1 MKMKYLYQAL
11 SVLLIINCGGGGGSS
26 SDSLPAPVQVIT
38 PQPLFKESP
47 IKLIDAVSY
56 YSQACNQPSFQFL
69 IPTKINDDTYID
81 FIAHFW
87 CDSSTPTEFDDQP
100 VEDVLIAYL
109 SDGFGGY
116 NIDNL
121 DVFGSVSAK
130 LGGASR
136 KYSRGDLNGDGKD
149 DFAFAMNWEDGRAA
163 YDYDSMVANYAQ
175 PSILMSHE
183 SGYKIERIGKPD
195 WGHSVQIKGSKV
207 LFGGH
212 SSQAFELID
221 STWVDISEQFTD
233 LSFASFLVF
242 DDYIINSVRRNGLQG
257 LELLEKNIVIS
268 SLMIEES
275 FKVNFESWNNTG
287 TGNYDELGVYNIR
300 GENYFHGMTT
310 EMCRQDDLI
319 IATINASKLK
329 SGEIIEGGYYS
340 ETETDPVVLFAFYQ
354 IENKELIEKQI
365 EIIGEEIN
373 HNFNFFDCIDV
384 NNDNMSDIVAQVF
397 SQPWNDQDNN
407 QGVPEV
413 YINSGGSY
421 FNLDTSTW
429 PVYSVNDGSQGYLS
443 DVDLNGTFDLVMFPL
458 KANISGEVE
467 IFLSNKNITN

>member
-1 MKMKYLYQAL
+1 MKYLCQAL

-26 SDSLPAPVQVIT
+26 SDSLPAPAQVIT
-38 PQPLFKESP
+38 PQTLFKESS

-56 YSQACNQPSFQFL
+56 YSSACNQPSFQFL
-69 IPTKINDDTYID
+69 IPTKINDDIYID

-87 CDSSTPTEFDDQP
+87 CDSSTPTEFDDLP
-100 VEDVLIAYL
+100 VEDALVAYL
-109 SDGFGGY
+109 SDGYGGY

-354 IENKELIEKQI
+354 IENKALVEKQI

-384 NNDNMSDIVAQVF
+384 NNDNKSDIVAQVF

-413 YINSGGSY
+413 YINSDGSY

-429 PVYSVNDGSQGYLS
+429 PIYSVNDGSQGYLS
-443 DVDLNGTFDLVMFPL
+443 DVDSNGTFDLVMFPL

>member
-1 MKMKYLYQAL
+1 MKMKYLCQAL

-26 SDSLPAPVQVIT
+26 SDSLPAPAQVIT
-38 PQPLFKESP
+38 PQPLFKESS

-56 YSQACNQPSFQFL
+56 YSSACNQPSFQFL

-87 CDSSTPTEFDDQP
+87 CDSSTPTEFDDLP
-100 VEDVLIAYL
+100 VEDALVAYL
-109 SDGFGGY
+109 SDGYGGY

-195 WGHSVQIKGSKV
+195 WGHSVQIKGTKV

-329 SGEIIEGGYYS
+329 SGEIIEGDYYS

-354 IENKELIEKQI
+354 IENKALVEKQI

-384 NNDNMSDIVAQVF
+384 NNDNKSDIVAQVF

-413 YINSGGSY
+413 YINSDGSY

-443 DVDLNGTFDLVMFPL
+443 DVDSNGTFDLVMFPL

>member
-1 MKMKYLYQAL
+1 MKYLCQAL

-26 SDSLPAPVQVIT
+26 SDSLPAPAQVIT
-38 PQPLFKESP
+38 PQPLFKESS

-56 YSQACNQPSFQFL
+56 YSSACNQPSFQFL

-87 CDSSTPTEFDDQP
+87 CDSSTPTEFDDLP
-100 VEDVLIAYL
+100 VEDALVAYL
-109 SDGFGGY
+109 SDGYGGY

-195 WGHSVQIKGSKV
+195 WGHSVQIKGTKV

-275 FKVNFESWNNTG
+275 FKVNFEGWNNTG

-329 SGEIIEGGYYS
+329 SGEIIEGDYYS

-354 IENKELIEKQI
+354 IENKALVEKQI

-384 NNDNMSDIVAQVF
+384 NNDNKSDIVAQVF

-413 YINSGGSY
+413 YINSDGSY

-443 DVDLNGTFDLVMFPL
+443 DVDSNGTFDLVMFPL

>member
-1 MKMKYLYQAL
+1 MKMKYLCQAL

-26 SDSLPAPVQVIT
+26 SDSLPAPAQVIT
-38 PQPLFKESP
+38 PQTLFKESS

-56 YSQACNQPSFQFL
+56 YSSACNQPSFQFL
-69 IPTKINDDTYID
+69 IPTKINDDIYID

-87 CDSSTPTEFDDQP
+87 CDSSTPTEFDDLP
-100 VEDVLIAYL
+100 VEDALVAYL
-109 SDGFGGY
+109 SDGYGGY

-195 WGHSVQIKGSKV
+195 WGHSVQIKGTKV

-354 IENKELIEKQI
+354 IENKALVEKQI

-384 NNDNMSDIVAQVF
+384 NNDNKSDIVAQVF

-413 YINSGGSY
+413 YINSDGSY

-429 PVYSVNDGSQGYLS
+429 PIYSVNDGSQGYLS
-443 DVDLNGTFDLVMFPL
+443 DVDSNGTFDLVMFPL

>member
-1 MKMKYLYQAL
+1 MKYLCQAL

-26 SDSLPAPVQVIT
+26 SDSLPAPAQVIT
-38 PQPLFKESP
+38 PQTLFKESS

-56 YSQACNQPSFQFL
+56 YSSACNQPSFQFL

-87 CDSSTPTEFDDQP
+87 CDSSTPTEFDDLP
-100 VEDVLIAYL
+100 VEDALVAYL
-109 SDGFGGY
+109 SDGYGGY

-195 WGHSVQIKGSKV
+195 WGHSVQIKGTKV
-207 LFGGH
+207 LFGRH

-413 YINSGGSY
+413 YINSDGSY

-429 PVYSVNDGSQGYLS
+429 PIYSVNDGSQGYLS
-443 DVDLNGTFDLVMFPL
+443 DVDSNGTFDLVMFPL

>member
-1 MKMKYLYQAL
+1 MKYLYQAL
-11 SVLLIINCGGGGGSS
+11 SVFLIINCGGGGGSS
-26 SDSLPAPVQVIT
+26 SDSLPAPAQVIT
-38 PQPLFKESP
+38 PQPLFKEAS

-56 YSQACNQPSFQFL
+56 YSSACNQPSFQFL

-87 CDSSTPTEFDDQP
+87 CDSSTPTEFDDLP
-100 VEDVLIAYL
+100 VEDALVAYL
-109 SDGFGGY
+109 SDGYGGY

-195 WGHSVQIKGSKV
+195 WGHSVQIKGTKV

-275 FKVNFESWNNTG
+275 FKVNFEGWNNTG

-329 SGEIIEGGYYS
+329 SGEIIEGDYYS

-354 IENKELIEKQI
+354 IENKALVEKQI

-384 NNDNMSDIVAQVF
+384 NNDNKSDIVAQVF

-413 YINSGGSY
+413 YINSDGSY

-443 DVDLNGTFDLVMFPL
+443 DVDSNGTFDLVMFPL

>member
-1 MKMKYLYQAL
+1 MKYLCQAL

-26 SDSLPAPVQVIT
+26 SDSLPAPAQVIT
-38 PQPLFKESP
+38 PQTLFKESS

-56 YSQACNQPSFQFL
+56 YSSACNQPSFQFL
-69 IPTKINDDTYID
+69 IPTKINDDIYID

-87 CDSSTPTEFDDQP
+87 CDSSTPTEFDDLP
-100 VEDVLIAYL
+100 VEDALVAYL
-109 SDGFGGY
+109 SDGYGGY

-121 DVFGSVSAK
+121 NVFGSVSAK

-195 WGHSVQIKGSKV
+195 WGHSVQIKGTKV

-354 IENKELIEKQI
+354 IENKALVEKQI

-384 NNDNMSDIVAQVF
+384 NNDNKSDIVAQVF

-413 YINSGGSY
+413 YINSDGSY

-429 PVYSVNDGSQGYLS
+429 PIYSVNDGSQGYLS
-443 DVDLNGTFDLVMFPL
+443 DVDSNGTFDLVMFPL

>member
-1 MKMKYLYQAL
+1 MKYLSQAL

-26 SDSLPAPVQVIT
+26 SDSLPAPAQVIT
-38 PQPLFKESP
+38 PQPLFKEAS

-56 YSQACNQPSFQFL
+56 YSSACNQPSFQFL

-87 CDSSTPTEFDDQP
+87 CDSSTPTEFDDLP
-100 VEDVLIAYL
+100 VEDALVAYL
-109 SDGFGGY
+109 SDGYGGY

-183 SGYKIERIGKPD
+183 SGYKIEQIGKPD
-195 WGHSVQIKGSKV
+195 WGHSVQIKGTKV

-329 SGEIIEGGYYS
+329 SGEIIEGDYYS

-354 IENKELIEKQI
+354 IENKALVEKQI

-384 NNDNMSDIVAQVF
+384 NNDNKSDIVAQVF

-413 YINSGGSY
+413 YINSDGSY

-443 DVDLNGTFDLVMFPL
+443 DVDSNGTFDLVMFPL

>member
-1 MKMKYLYQAL
+1 MKYLCQAL

-26 SDSLPAPVQVIT
+26 SDSLPAPAQVIT
-38 PQPLFKESP
+38 PQPLFKEAS

-56 YSQACNQPSFQFL
+56 YSSACNQPSFQFL

-87 CDSSTPTEFDDQP
+87 CDSSTPTEFDDLP
-100 VEDVLIAYL
+100 VEDALVAYL
-109 SDGFGGY
+109 SDGYGGY

-195 WGHSVQIKGSKV
+195 WGHSVQIKGTKV

-329 SGEIIEGGYYS
+329 SGEIIEGDYYS

-354 IENKELIEKQI
+354 IENKALVEKQI

-384 NNDNMSDIVAQVF
+384 NNDNKSDIVAQVF

-413 YINSGGSY
+413 YINSDGSY

-443 DVDLNGTFDLVMFPL
+443 DVDSNGTFDLVMFPL

>member
-47 IKLIDAVSY
+47 IKLIDAASY
-56 YSQACNQPSFQFL
+56 YSSACNQPSFQFL

-195 WGHSVQIKGSKV
+195 WGHSVQIKDTKV

-212 SSQAFELID
+212 SSQAFQLID

-310 EMCRQDDLI
+310 EMCRQDDLS

-354 IENKELIEKQI
+354 IENKALVEKQI

-384 NNDNMSDIVAQVF
+384 NNDNKSDIVAQVF

>member
-1 MKMKYLYQAL
+1 MKYLSQAL

-26 SDSLPAPVQVIT
+26 SDPLPAPAQVIT
-38 PQPLFKESP
+38 PQPLFKEAT

-56 YSQACNQPSFQFL
+56 YSSACNQPSFQFL

-87 CDSSTPTEFDDQP
+87 CDSSTPTEFDDLP
-100 VEDVLIAYL
+100 VEDALVAYL
-109 SDGFGGY
+109 SDGYGGY

-195 WGHSVQIKGSKV
+195 WGHSVQIKGTKV

-354 IENKELIEKQI
+354 IENKALVEKQI

-384 NNDNMSDIVAQVF
+384 NNDNKSDIVAQVF

-413 YINSGGSY
+413 YINSDGSY

-443 DVDLNGTFDLVMFPL
+443 DVDSNGTFDLVMFPL

>member
-47 IKLIDAVSY
+47 IKLIDAASY
-56 YSQACNQPSFQFL
+56 YSSACNQPSFQFL

-87 CDSSTPTEFDDQP
+87 CDSSTPTEFYDLP
-100 VEDVLIAYL
+100 VEDALVAYL
-109 SDGFGGY
+109 SDGYGGY

-195 WGHSVQIKGSKV
+195 WGHSVQIKGTKV

-212 SSQAFELID
+212 SSQAFQLID

-354 IENKELIEKQI
+354 IENKALVEKQI

>member
-1 MKMKYLYQAL
+1 M
-11 SVLLIINCGGGGGSS
+11 LIINCGGGGGSS
-26 SDSLPAPVQVIT
+26 SDSLPAPAQVIT
-38 PQPLFKESP
+38 PQPLFKEAS

-56 YSQACNQPSFQFL
+56 YSSACNQPSFQFL

-87 CDSSTPTEFDDQP
+87 CDSSTPTEFDDLP
-100 VEDVLIAYL
+100 VEDALVAYL
-109 SDGFGGY
+109 SDGYGGY

-195 WGHSVQIKGSKV
+195 WGHSVQIKGTKV

-329 SGEIIEGGYYS
+329 SGEIIEGDYYS

-354 IENKELIEKQI
+354 IENKALVEKQI

-384 NNDNMSDIVAQVF
+384 NNDNKSDIVAQVF

-413 YINSGGSY
+413 YINSDGSY

-443 DVDLNGTFDLVMFPL
+443 DVDSNGTFDLVMFPL

>member
-1 MKMKYLYQAL
+1 M
-11 SVLLIINCGGGGGSS
+11 
-26 SDSLPAPVQVIT
+26 
-38 PQPLFKESP
+38 
-47 IKLIDAVSY
+47 
-56 YSQACNQPSFQFL
+56 
-69 IPTKINDDTYID
+69 
-81 FIAHFW
+81 
-87 CDSSTPTEFDDQP
+87 
-100 VEDVLIAYL
+100 
-109 SDGFGGY
+109 
-116 NIDNL
+116 
-121 DVFGSVSAK
+121 
-130 LGGASR
+130 
-136 KYSRGDLNGDGKD
+136 
-149 DFAFAMNWEDGRAA
+149 
-163 YDYDSMVANYAQ
+163 
-175 PSILMSHE
+175 
-183 SGYKIERIGKPD
+183 
-195 WGHSVQIKGSKV
+195 
-207 LFGGH
+207 
-212 SSQAFELID
+212 
-221 STWVDISEQFTD
+221 
-233 LSFASFLVF
+233 VF

-354 IENKELIEKQI
+354 IENKELVEKQI

-443 DVDLNGTFDLVMFPL
+443 DVDSNGTFDLVMFPL
-458 KANISGEVE
+458 KANISGDIE

>member
-11 SVLLIINCGGGGGSS
+11 SVFLIINCGGGGGSS
-26 SDSLPAPVQVIT
+26 SDSLPAPAQVIT
-38 PQPLFKESP
+38 PQPLFKESS

-56 YSQACNQPSFQFL
+56 YSSACNQPSFQFL

-87 CDSSTPTEFDDQP
+87 CDSSTPTEFDDLP
-100 VEDVLIAYL
+100 VEDALVAYL
-109 SDGFGGY
+109 SDGYGGY

-195 WGHSVQIKGSKV
+195 WGHSVQIKGTKV

-354 IENKELIEKQI
+354 IENKALVEKQI

-384 NNDNMSDIVAQVF
+384 NNDNKSDIVAQVF

-413 YINSGGSY
+413 YINSDGSY

-443 DVDLNGTFDLVMFPL
+443 DVDSNGTFDLVMFPL

>member
-1 MKMKYLYQAL
+1 MKYLYQAL

-26 SDSLPAPVQVIT
+26 SDSLPVPSQVIA
-38 PQPLFKESP
+38 PQPLFKESS

-100 VEDVLIAYL
+100 VEDALVAYL

-365 EIIGEEIN
+365 EITGEEIN

-443 DVDLNGTFDLVMFPL
+443 DVDSNGTFDLVMFPL
-458 KANISGEVE
+458 KANISGDIE

>member
-26 SDSLPAPVQVIT
+26 SDSLPVPSQVIA

-87 CDSSTPTEFDDQP
+87 CDSSTPTEFDDRH
-100 VEDVLIAYL
+100 VEDALVAYL

-443 DVDLNGTFDLVMFPL
+443 DVDSNGTFDLVMFPL
-458 KANISGEVE
+458 KANISGDIE
-467 IFLSNKNITN
+467 IFLSNNNITN

>member
-1 MKMKYLYQAL
+1 MKMKYLCQAL

-26 SDSLPAPVQVIT
+26 SDSLPAPAQVIT
-38 PQPLFKESP
+38 PQPLFKEAS

-56 YSQACNQPSFQFL
+56 YSSACNQPSFQFL

-87 CDSSTPTEFDDQP
+87 CDSSTPTEFDDLP
-100 VEDVLIAYL
+100 VEDALVAYL
-109 SDGFGGY
+109 SDGYGGY

-195 WGHSVQIKGSKV
+195 WGHSVQIKGTKV

-275 FKVNFESWNNTG
+275 FKVNFEGWNNTG

-329 SGEIIEGGYYS
+329 SGEIIEGDYYS

-354 IENKELIEKQI
+354 IENKALVEKQI

-384 NNDNMSDIVAQVF
+384 NNDNKSDIVAQVF

-413 YINSGGSY
+413 YINSDGSY

-443 DVDLNGTFDLVMFPL
+443 DVDSNGTFDLVMFPL

>member
-1 MKMKYLYQAL
+1 MKYLSQAL

-26 SDSLPAPVQVIT
+26 SDSLPAPAQVIT
-38 PQPLFKESP
+38 PQPLFKESS

-56 YSQACNQPSFQFL
+56 YSSACNQPSFQFL

-87 CDSSTPTEFDDQP
+87 CDSSTPTEFDDLP
-100 VEDVLIAYL
+100 VEDALVAYL
-109 SDGFGGY
+109 SDGYGGY

-195 WGHSVQIKGSKV
+195 WGHSVQIKGTKV

-212 SSQAFELID
+212 RSQAFELID

-257 LELLEKNIVIS
+257 LELLEKNVVIS

-329 SGEIIEGGYYS
+329 SGEIIEGDYYS

-354 IENKELIEKQI
+354 IENKALVEKQI

-384 NNDNMSDIVAQVF
+384 NNDNKSDIVAQVF

-413 YINSGGSY
+413 YINSDGSY

-443 DVDLNGTFDLVMFPL
+443 DVDSNGTFDLVMFPL

>member
-11 SVLLIINCGGGGGSS
+11 SVFLIINCGGGGGSS
-26 SDSLPAPVQVIT
+26 LDSLPAPVQVIT

-47 IKLIDAVSY
+47 IKLIDAASY
-56 YSQACNQPSFQFL
+56 YSSACNQPSFQFL

>member
-11 SVLLIINCGGGGGSS
+11 SVFLIINCGGGGGSS

-47 IKLIDAVSY
+47 IKLIDAASY
-56 YSQACNQPSFQFL
+56 YSSACNQPSFQFL

-100 VEDVLIAYL
+100 VEDALIAYL

-195 WGHSVQIKGSKV
+195 WGHSVQIKGTKV

-212 SSQAFELID
+212 SSQAFQLID

-340 ETETDPVVLFAFYQ
+340 ETETDPVVLFAFYK
-354 IENKELIEKQI
+354 IENKALVEKQI

-384 NNDNMSDIVAQVF
+384 NNDNKSDIVAQVF

-467 IFLSNKNITN
+467 IFLSNKNIIN

>member
-1 MKMKYLYQAL
+1 MKMKYFCQAL

-26 SDSLPAPVQVIT
+26 SDSLPAPAQVIT
-38 PQPLFKESP
+38 PQPLFKESS

-56 YSQACNQPSFQFL
+56 YSSACNQPSFQFL
-69 IPTKINDDTYID
+69 IPTKINDDIYID

-87 CDSSTPTEFDDQP
+87 CDSSTPTEFDDLP
-100 VEDVLIAYL
+100 VEDALVAYL
-109 SDGFGGY
+109 SDGYGGY
-116 NIDNL
+116 YIDNL

-195 WGHSVQIKGSKV
+195 WGHSVQIKGTKV

-354 IENKELIEKQI
+354 IENKALVEKQI

-384 NNDNMSDIVAQVF
+384 NNDNKSDIVAQVF

-407 QGVPEV
+407 KGVPEV
-413 YINSGGSY
+413 YINSDGSY

-443 DVDLNGTFDLVMFPL
+443 DVDSNGTFDLVMFPL

>member
-1 MKMKYLYQAL
+1 MKMKYLSQAL

-26 SDSLPAPVQVIT
+26 SDSLPAPAQVIT
-38 PQPLFKESP
+38 PQPLFKEAS

-56 YSQACNQPSFQFL
+56 YSSACNQPSFQFL

-87 CDSSTPTEFDDQP
+87 CDSSTPTEFDDLP
-100 VEDVLIAYL
+100 VEDALVAYL
-109 SDGFGGY
+109 SDGYGGY

-195 WGHSVQIKGSKV
+195 WGHSVQIKGTKV

-275 FKVNFESWNNTG
+275 FKVNFEGWNNTG

-329 SGEIIEGGYYS
+329 SGEIIEGDYYS

-354 IENKELIEKQI
+354 IENKALVEKQI

-384 NNDNMSDIVAQVF
+384 NNDNKSDIVAQVF

-413 YINSGGSY
+413 YINSDGSY

-443 DVDLNGTFDLVMFPL
+443 DVDSNGTFDLVMFPL

>member
-1 MKMKYLYQAL
+1 MKMKYLSQAL

-26 SDSLPAPVQVIT
+26 SDSLPAPAQVIT
-38 PQPLFKESP
+38 PQPLFKEAS

-56 YSQACNQPSFQFL
+56 YSSACNQPSFQFL

-87 CDSSTPTEFDDQP
+87 CDSSTPTEFDDLP
-100 VEDVLIAYL
+100 VEDALVAYL
-109 SDGFGGY
+109 SDGYGGY

-195 WGHSVQIKGSKV
+195 WGHSVQIKGTKV

-275 FKVNFESWNNTG
+275 FKVNFEGWNNTG

-329 SGEIIEGGYYS
+329 SGEIIEGDYYS

-354 IENKELIEKQI
+354 IENKALVEKQI

-384 NNDNMSDIVAQVF
+384 NNDNKSDIVAQVF

-413 YINSGGSY
+413 YINSDGSY

-443 DVDLNGTFDLVMFPL
+443 DIDSNGTFDLVMFPL

>member
-1 MKMKYLYQAL
+1 MKYLYQAL

-26 SDSLPAPVQVIT
+26 SDSLPVPSQVIA

-87 CDSSTPTEFDDQP
+87 CDSSTPTEFDDLP
-100 VEDVLIAYL
+100 VEDALVAYL
-109 SDGFGGY
+109 SDGYGGY

-195 WGHSVQIKGSKV
+195 WGHSVQIKGTKV

-329 SGEIIEGGYYS
+329 SGEIIEGDYYS

-354 IENKELIEKQI
+354 IENKALVEKQI

-384 NNDNMSDIVAQVF
+384 NNDNKSDIVAQVF

-413 YINSGGSY
+413 YINSDGSY